1 VVIAILGATPKFEA
15 TVLSDQVKVRS
26 KLELSDER
34 AVIPVAEIIDLVSV
48 IFQNI
53 GCSPEISRQVAEHLA
68 DANLCGMESHG
79 LMRTLQ
85 YADQFESGYMRADVQ
100 PEITTTERGATIVDG
115 NGGIGIP
122 AMHLAIDEGCRLAQ
136 RQGVSAVA
144 IRNVGHT
151 GRLGAFTEAAAYRG
165 FLSICFGGG
174 GRQKWRQV
182 APYGG
187 RKAMLPT
194 NPYSIAVPGGE
205 RGPMMFDFA
214 TSKIAG
220 GWIYA
225 ARSAGARLPDN
236 VLMNSDGVVTRDP
249 EDYFRGGAI
258 MPSGGH
264 KGYALALAAEIVAE
278 AMLGPTETEG
288 SWLLLT
294 LDTARY
300 REASTMQRIAEEIL
314 DELRNCP
321 PAPGFERV
329 EIPGERE
336 REHRDR
342 TVGGGIAL
350 PRQTWQQI
358 RALAERLES
367 EKRTT

>member
-1 VVIAILGATPKFEA
+1 MSGPDE
-15 TVLSDQVKVRS
+15 VRS
-26 KLELSDER
+26 KLELDEER
-34 AVIPVAEIIDLVSV
+34 IIVNVDEIVALVRS
-48 IFQNI
+48 IFENI
-53 GCSPEISRQVAEHLA
+53 GCNAKVAREVAEHLA
-68 DANLCGMESHG
+68 DSSLCGMESHG

-85 YADQFESGYMRADVQ
+85 YTEQFESGYMRPDVE
-100 PEITTTERGATIVDG
+100 PEIRTGERGATIVDG

-122 AMHLAIDEGCRLAQ
+122 AMRLAIDEGCRVAQ
-136 RQGVSAVA
+136 EQGVSAVA
-144 IRNVGHT
+144 ICNVGHT

-174 GRQKWRQV
+174 GREKWRQV

-187 RKAMLPT
+187 RQAMLPT
-194 NPYSIAVPGGE
+194 NPYSIAMPGGE

-225 ARSAGARLPDN
+225 ARSAGAKLPDN
-236 VLMNSDGVVTRDP
+236 VLMDTDGNVTRDP

-278 AMLGPTETEG
+278 AMLGPTRTEG
-288 SWLLLT
+288 GWLLLT
-294 LDTARY
+294 VDTTGY
-300 REASTMQRIAEEIL
+300 REPSAMQAIAEEIL
-314 DELRNCP
+314 AELRNCP

-336 REHRDR
+336 REYRDQTR
-342 TVGGGIAL
+342 ANGIAM
-350 PRQTWQQI
+350 PRQTLRQI
-358 RALAERLES
+358 EALAQRLQAAADAN
-367 EKRTT
+367 

>member
-1 VVIAILGATPKFEA
+1 MEKPFKT
-15 TVLSDQVKVRS
+15 RS
-26 KLELSDER
+26 KLELKEAR
-34 AVIPVAEIIDLVSV
+34 VTVALEEIVPLVAEI
-48 IFQNI
+48 FENI
-53 GCSPEISRQVAEHLA
+53 GCSAAVSRQVAEHLA
-68 DANLCGMESHG
+68 DSNLCGMESHG

-85 YADQFESGYMRADVQ
+85 YAEQFTSGYMRPDAV
-100 PEITTTERGATIVDG
+100 PELKATERGAPFVDG

-122 AMHLAIDEGCRLAQ
+122 AMQLAIDESCRIAAE
-136 RQGVSAVA
+136 RGIAAMAV
-144 IRNVGHT
+144 RNVGHT
-151 GRLGAFTEAAAYRG
+151 GRLGAFTEAVAERG
-165 FLSICFGGG
+165 FLCICFGGG
-174 GRQKWRQV
+174 GRENWRQV

-187 RKAMLPT
+187 RRAMLPT
-194 NPYSIAVPGGE
+194 NPYSIAVPGGD

-225 ARSAGARLPDN
+225 ARSAGAQLPDN
-236 VLMNSDGVVTRDP
+236 VLMDSAGRVTRDP

-258 MPSGGH
+258 MPSGEH

-294 LDTARY
+294 LDTTLY
-300 REASTMQRIAEEIL
+300 REASTMQRVAEEIL

-336 REHRDR
+336 REHRQR
-342 TVGGGIAL
+342 TREQGVAL
-350 PRQTWQQI
+350 PQNTWAQI
-358 RALAERLES
+358 QALSLHLQGRGS
-367 EKRTT
+367 

>member
-1 VVIAILGATPKFEA
+1 MNEPPE
-15 TVLSDQVKVRS
+15 VRS
-26 KLELSDER
+26 KLELGEAR
-34 AVIPVAEIIDLVSV
+34 TIVAVEQAVGLVSG
-48 IFQNI
+48 IFRSL
-53 GCSPEISRQVAEHLA
+53 GCSDAIAREVAEHLA

-85 YADQFESGYMRADVQ
+85 YAEQFESGYMRAGAE
-100 PEITTTERGATIVDG
+100 PELRINERGAVFIDG

-122 AMHLAIDEGCRLAQ
+122 AMSLAVDEACRTA
-136 RQGVSAVA
+136 REQGVSAVA
-144 IRNVGHT
+144 IVNVGHT
-151 GRLGAFTEAAAYRG
+151 GRLGAFTEAAAEKG

-174 GRQKWRQV
+174 GREKWRQV

-187 RKAMLPT
+187 RRAKLPT

-220 GWIYA
+220 GWVYA

-236 VLMNSDGVVTRDP
+236 VLLDTDGNVSRDP

-258 MPSGGH
+258 LPSGGH

-278 AMLGPTETEG
+278 AMLGPTATEG
-288 SWLLLT
+288 GWLLLT
-294 LDTARY
+294 VDTSRY
-300 REASTMQRIAEEIL
+300 QEPSRLQQIAEEIL
-314 DELRNCP
+314 DDLRGCP

-336 REHRDR
+336 REHRAATIDS
-342 TVGGGIAL
+342 GIAL
-350 PRQTWQQI
+350 PARTWRQI
-358 RALAERLES
+358 EELSARLTAS
-367 EKRTT
+367 GSG

>member
-1 VVIAILGATPKFEA
+1 
-15 TVLSDQVKVRS
+15 
-26 KLELSDER
+26 
-34 AVIPVAEIIDLVSV
+34 
-48 IFQNI
+48 
-53 GCSPEISRQVAEHLA
+53 
-68 DANLCGMESHG
+68 
-79 LMRTLQ
+79 MR
-85 YADQFESGYMRADVQ
+85 
-100 PEITTTERGATIVDG
+100 
-115 NGGIGIP
+115 
-122 AMHLAIDEGCRLAQ
+122 LAIDEGCRVARQ
-136 RQGVSAVA
+136 QGVSAVA
-144 IRNVGHT
+144 ICNVGHT

-174 GRQKWRQV
+174 GREKWRQV

-187 RKAMLPT
+187 RQAMLPT
-194 NPYSIAVPGGE
+194 NPYSIAMPGGE

-225 ARSAGARLPDN
+225 ARSAGAKLPDN
-236 VLMNSDGVVTRDP
+236 VLMDPEGNVTRDP

-278 AMLGPTETEG
+278 AMLGPTRTEG
-288 SWLLLT
+288 GWLLLT
-294 LDTARY
+294 VDTTRY
-300 REASTMQRIAEEIL
+300 REPSAMQAIAEEIL

-336 REHRDR
+336 REYREKTR
-342 TVGGGIAL
+342 ETGIAL
-350 PRQTWQQI
+350 PRQTLRQI
-358 RALAERLES
+358 EALAQRLQAAGDVN
-367 EKRTT
+367 

>member
-1 VVIAILGATPKFEA
+1 MKQEE
-15 TVLSDQVKVRS
+15 VRS
-26 KLELSDER
+26 KLELEEER
-34 AVIPVAEIIDLVSV
+34 IVIPVAEIVALVSGV
-48 IFQNI
+48 FENI
-53 GCSPEISRQVAEHLA
+53 GCSVEVSREVAEHLA
-68 DANLCGMESHG
+68 DSNLCGMESHG

-85 YADQFESGYMRADVQ
+85 YADQFESGYMRPDVE
-100 PEITTTERGATIVDG
+100 PEIRTSERGATIVDG

-122 AMHLAIDEGCRLAQ
+122 AMRLAIEEGCRIA
-136 RQGVSAVA
+136 REYGVSAVA

-151 GRLGAFTEAAAYRG
+151 GRLGAFTEAAAYQG

-174 GRQKWRQV
+174 GREKWRQV

-187 RKAMLPT
+187 RQGMLPT

-225 ARSAGARLPDN
+225 ARSAGALLPDN
-236 VLMNSDGVVTRDP
+236 VLMDPDGNVTRDP

-288 SWLLLT
+288 GWLLLT
-294 LDTARY
+294 VDTTRY
-300 REASTMQRIAEEIL
+300 REPGQLQRIAEEIL

-336 REHRDR
+336 REYREKTIDS
-342 TVGGGIAL
+342 GIAL
-350 PRQTWQQI
+350 PRKTFEQI
-358 RALAERLES
+358 QALSARLGN
-367 EKRTT
+367 R

>member
-1 VVIAILGATPKFEA
+1 MNQ
-15 TVLSDQVKVRS
+15 DQVRS
-26 KLELSDER
+26 KLELEEER
-34 AVIPVAEIIDLVSV
+34 VVIPTDEIVTLVSG
-48 IFQNI
+48 IFENI
-53 GCSPEISRQVAEHLA
+53 GCSAEVAREVAEHLA

-85 YADQFESGYMRADVQ
+85 YAEQFEAGYMRADVS
-100 PEITTTERGATIVDG
+100 PEIKMTARGATIVDG

-122 AMHLAIDEGCRLAQ
+122 AMRLAIEEGCRVASE
-136 RQGVSAVA
+136 QGVSAVA

-151 GRLGAFTEAAAYRG
+151 GRLGAFTEAAACQG

-174 GRQKWRQV
+174 GREKWRQV

-187 RKAMLPT
+187 KRGMLPT
-194 NPYSIAVPGGE
+194 NPYSIAVPGGD

-225 ARSAGARLPDN
+225 ARSAGAKLPDN
-236 VLMNSDGVVTRDP
+236 VLMDPEGNVTRDP

-294 LDTARY
+294 VDSKRY
-300 REASTMQRIAEEIL
+300 REPGQLQQIAEEIL

-336 REHRDR
+336 REYRERTRDS
-342 TVGGGIAL
+342 GIPL
-350 PRQTWQQI
+350 PRQTLRQI
-358 RALAERLES
+358 QELSERLEAAN
-367 EKRTT
+367 

>member
-1 VVIAILGATPKFEA
+1 MNENLK
-15 TVLSDQVKVRS
+15 LRS
-26 KLELSDER
+26 KLELDDER
-34 AVIPVAEIIDLVSV
+34 IVVGVDDIVDLVAG
-48 IFQNI
+48 IFENI
-53 GCSPEISRQVAEHLA
+53 GCRAAIAREVAEHLA
-68 DANLCGMESHG
+68 DSNLCGMESHG

-85 YADQFESGYMRADVQ
+85 YAEQFESGYLRADAEAELRVDQ
-100 PEITTTERGATIVDG
+100 RGAVRVDG

-122 AMHLAIDEGCRLAQ
+122 AMRIAVDEGCRIAGE
-136 RQGVSAVA
+136 QGVSAVA
-144 IRNVGHT
+144 IVNVGHT
-151 GRLGAFTEAAAYRG
+151 GRLGAFTEAAAERG

-174 GRQKWRQV
+174 GREQWRQV

-187 RKAMLPT
+187 RSAKLPT
-194 NPYSIAVPGGE
+194 NPYSIAVPGGD

-236 VLMNSDGVVTRDP
+236 VLLDPDGNVSRDP

-278 AMLGPTETEG
+278 AMLGPTATEG
-288 SWLLLT
+288 GWLLLT
-294 LDTARY
+294 VDTRRY
-300 REASTMQRIAEEIL
+300 QEPSRLQQIAEEIL
-314 DELRNCP
+314 DDLRNCP

-336 REHRDR
+336 REHRAATIDS
-342 TVGGGIAL
+342 GIAL
-350 PRQTWQQI
+350 PAKTWTQI
-358 RALAERLES
+358 EALSRRLRESGAE
-367 EKRTT
+367 

>member
-1 VVIAILGATPKFEA
+1 MNQDE
-15 TVLSDQVKVRS
+15 VRS
-26 KLELSDER
+26 KLELDEER
-34 AVIPVAEIIDLVSV
+34 VVIPVPEIIALVSG
-48 IFQNI
+48 IFGNI
-53 GCSPEISRQVAEHLA
+53 GCSAGVAREVAEHLA
-68 DANLCGMESHG
+68 EANLCGMESHG

-85 YADQFESGYMRADVQ
+85 YVDQFESGYMRADVD
-100 PEITTTERGATIVDG
+100 PEVRTTERGATIIDG

-122 AMHLAIDEGCRLAQ
+122 AMRLAIEEGCRVAAE
-136 RQGVSAVA
+136 QGVSVVA

-151 GRLGAFTEAAAYRG
+151 GRLGAFTEAAAYQG

-174 GRQKWRQV
+174 GREKWRQV

-187 RKAMLPT
+187 RQGMLPT
-194 NPYSIAVPGGE
+194 NPYSIAMPGGD
-205 RGPMMFDFA
+205 RGPVMFDFA

-236 VLMNSDGVVTRDP
+236 VLMDADGNVTRDP

-294 LDTARY
+294 VDTSRY
-300 REASTMQRIAEEIL
+300 REPVQLQRIAEEIL

-321 PAPGFERV
+321 PAPGFEAV

-336 REHRDR
+336 REHREK
-342 TVGGGIAL
+342 TIENGIAL
-350 PRQTWQQI
+350 PRKTFEQIQTLS
-358 RALAERLES
+358 ARLGN
-367 EKRTT
+367 R

>member
-1 VVIAILGATPKFEA
+1 MKHSSG
-15 TVLSDQVKVRS
+15 VRS
-26 KLELSDER
+26 KLDLDDER
-34 AVIPVAEIIDLVSV
+34 VTVPVHEIVSRV
-48 IFQNI
+48 SDIFENI
-53 GCSPEISRQVAEHLA
+53 GCSAGIAREVAEHLA

-85 YADQFESGYMRADVQ
+85 YAEQFESGYMRADAE
-100 PEITTTERGATIVDG
+100 PEVKYSERGATIVDG

-122 AMHLAIDEGCRLAQ
+122 AMRLAIDEACRIAKQ
-136 RQGVSAVA
+136 RGMSAIA

-151 GRLGAFTEAAAYRG
+151 GRLGAFTEAAAWQG
-165 FLSICFGGG
+165 FLCICFGGG
-174 GRQKWRQV
+174 GREKWRQV
-182 APYGG
+182 APHGG
-187 RKAMLPT
+187 RQAMLPT

-225 ARSAGARLPDN
+225 ARSAGAQLPDN
-236 VLMNSDGVVTRDP
+236 VLLDSAGRVTRDP

-258 MPSGGH
+258 MPSGEH

-294 LDTARY
+294 LDTRLY
-300 REASTMQRIAEEIL
+300 REGRVMQSVAEEIL
-314 DELRNCP
+314 QELRDCP

-336 REHRDR
+336 REYRE
-342 TVGGGIAL
+342 TTKVKGVAL
-350 PRQTWQQI
+350 PAKTWQQI
-358 RALAERLES
+358 VALSKRLATS
-367 EKRTT
+367 D

>member
-1 VVIAILGATPKFEA
+1 MAE
-15 TVLSDQVKVRS
+15 QQKVRS
-26 KLELSDER
+26 KLELREDR
-34 AVIPVAEIIDLVSV
+34 VLLDVGEIIDRVTR
-48 IFQNI
+48 IFENI
-53 GCSPEISRQVAEHLA
+53 GCSKQIAHEVAEHLA
-68 DANLCGMESHG
+68 DSNLCGVESHG

-85 YADQFESGYMRADVQ
+85 YVEQFECGYMRPDVEA
-100 PEITTTERGATIVDG
+100 EIKTGERGATLVDG

-122 AMHLAIDEGCRLAQ
+122 AMRLAIDEGCRLAGEH
-136 RQGVSAVA
+136 GVSSLA
-144 IRNVGHT
+144 IVNVGHT
-151 GRLGAFTEAAAYRG
+151 GRLGAFTEEAARRG

-174 GRQKWRQV
+174 GREKWRQV

-187 RKAMLPT
+187 RQGMLPT

-225 ARSAGARLPDN
+225 ARSAGAQLPEN
-236 VLMNSDGVVTRDP
+236 VLMDSDGNVTRDP

-264 KGYALALAAEIVAE
+264 KGYALALAAELVAE
-278 AMLGPTETEG
+278 AMLGPTRTEG

-294 LDTARY
+294 VDSSRY
-300 REASTMQRIAEEIL
+300 REPSAMQAIAEEIIE
-314 DELRNCP
+314 ELRNCP
-321 PAPGFERV
+321 PAPGFARV

-336 REHRDR
+336 REYRESTR
-342 TVGGGIAL
+342 GEGIAL
-350 PRQTWQQI
+350 PRKTWQQI
-358 RALAERLES
+358 RQLSGRLDARVS
-367 EKRTT
+367 T

>member
-1 VVIAILGATPKFEA
+1 MNDSGKF
-15 TVLSDQVKVRS
+15 RS
-26 KLELSDER
+26 KLDLDGER
-34 AVIPVAEIIDLVSV
+34 IVIETVVAVAIASG
-48 IFQNI
+48 IFERL
-53 GCSPEISRQVAEHLA
+53 GCSPETAREVAGHLA
-68 DANLCGMESHG
+68 DADLCGVESHG

-85 YADQFESGYMRADVQ
+85 YAEQFEAGYMRASAV
-100 PEITTTERGATIVDG
+100 PELHHGERGATWVDG

-122 AMHLAIDEGCRLAQ
+122 AMRLANEHAC
-136 RQGVSAVA
+136 RIAAERGLSAVA
-144 IRNVGHT
+144 VRNVGHT
-151 GRLGAFTEAAAYRG
+151 GRLGAFTEAAAEQG

-174 GRQKWRQV
+174 GRQNWRQV
-182 APYGG
+182 APHGG
-187 RKAMLPT
+187 RRAMLPT

-225 ARSAGARLPDN
+225 ARNAGARLPDG
-236 VLMNSDGVVTRDP
+236 VLMDADGRITRDP

-258 MPSGGH
+258 LPSGEH
-264 KGYALALAAEIVAE
+264 KGYALALAAELVAE
-278 AMLGPTETEG
+278 AMLGPVRTEC

-294 LDTARY
+294 LDTTLY
-300 REASTMQRIAEEIL
+300 REAGTMSRVAEEIL

-336 REHRDR
+336 REHRERNRD
-342 TVGGGIAL
+342 VGVAL
-350 PRQTWQQI
+350 PRPTWERI
-358 RALAERLES
+358 VELSERLAVGPG
-367 EKRTT
+367 

>member
-1 VVIAILGATPKFEA
+1 MNDTLR
-15 TVLSDQVKVRS
+15 VRS
-26 KLELSDER
+26 KLSLEDAR
-34 AVIPVAEIIDLVSV
+34 VRIPTGQIIGLVRG
-48 IFQNI
+48 IFEAI
-53 GCSPEISRQVAEHLA
+53 GCSHATAREVAEHLA
-68 DANLCGMESHG
+68 DSNLCGMESHG

-85 YADQFESGYMRADVQ
+85 YADQFEQGYMRADVE
-100 PEITTTERGATIVDG
+100 PEIKTNEQGATLVDG

-122 AMHLAIDEGCRLAQ
+122 AMRLAIEEGCRVA
-136 RQGVSAVA
+136 RAQGVSAVA
-144 IRNVGHT
+144 ICNVGHT
-151 GRLGAFTEAAAYRG
+151 GRLGAFTEAAAEEG

-174 GRQKWRQV
+174 GRERWRQV

-187 RKAMLPT
+187 RRAMLPT

-205 RGPMMFDFA
+205 RGPVMFDFA

-225 ARSAGARLPDN
+225 ARSAGAQLPDN
-236 VLMNSDGVVTRDP
+236 VLMDKDGRVTRDP

-258 MPSGGH
+258 MPAGEH

-278 AMLGPTETEG
+278 AMLGPTTTEG

-294 LDTARY
+294 LDTRRY
-300 REASTMQRIAEEIL
+300 REAGVMRSVAEEIL
-314 DELRNCP
+314 DELRQTP

-336 REHRDR
+336 REYRDKTR
-342 TVGGGIAL
+342 TDGIAL
-350 PRQTWQQI
+350 PQKTWQQI
-358 RALAERLES
+358 QDLAKRLAQPE
-367 EKRTT
+367 TDG

>member
-1 VVIAILGATPKFEA
+1 MNQDE
-15 TVLSDQVKVRS
+15 VRS
-26 KLELSDER
+26 KLELEEER
-34 AVIPVAEIIDLVSV
+34 VVIPVDEIIALVSG
-48 IFQNI
+48 IFENI
-53 GCSPEISRQVAEHLA
+53 GCSAGVAREVAEHLA

-85 YADQFESGYMRADVQ
+85 YADQFESGYMRPDVEA
-100 PEITTTERGATIVDG
+100 EIKTTERGATIIDG

-122 AMHLAIDEGCRLAQ
+122 AMRLAIEEGCRVATEH
-136 RQGVSAVA
+136 GVSVVA

-151 GRLGAFTEAAAYRG
+151 GRLGAFTEAAAYQG

-174 GRQKWRQV
+174 GREKWRQV

-187 RKAMLPT
+187 RQGMLPT
-194 NPYSIAVPGGE
+194 NPYSIAMPGGE
-205 RGPMMFDFA
+205 RGPVMFDFA

-236 VLMNSDGVVTRDP
+236 VLMNASGKVTRDP

-294 LDTARY
+294 VDTSRY
-300 REASTMQRIAEEIL
+300 REPVQLQRIAEEIL

-321 PAPGFERV
+321 PAPGFECV

-336 REHRDR
+336 REYREKTIDN
-342 TVGGGIAL
+342 GIAL
-350 PRQTWQQI
+350 PRKTFDQIQTLS
-358 RALAERLES
+358 ARLGN
-367 EKRTT
+367 R

>member
-1 VVIAILGATPKFEA
+1 MNNQGE
-15 TVLSDQVKVRS
+15 VRS
-26 KLELSDER
+26 KLELDDER
-34 AVIPVAEIIDLVSV
+34 ITVAVDEIVALVGG
-48 IFQNI
+48 IFENI
-53 GCSPEISRQVAEHLA
+53 GCHRAVAREVAEHLA
-68 DANLCGMESHG
+68 DSNLCGMESHG

-85 YADQFESGYMRADVQ
+85 YADQFESGYMRPDAE
-100 PEITTTERGATIVDG
+100 PEIRTHQRGATIVDG

-122 AMHLAIDEGCRLAQ
+122 AMRLAIDEGCRLA
-136 RQGVSAVA
+136 RVQGVSALAVC
-144 IRNVGHT
+144 NVGHT
-151 GRLGAFTEAAAYRG
+151 GRLGAFTEAAASRG

-174 GRQKWRQV
+174 GREKWRQV

-187 RKAMLPT
+187 RQARLPT

-236 VLMNSDGVVTRDP
+236 VLMDPDGNVTRDP

-278 AMLGPTETEG
+278 AMLGPTTTEG
-288 SWLLLT
+288 GWLLLT
-294 LDTARY
+294 VDTSRY
-300 REASTMQRIAEEIL
+300 QEPGTMQRIAEEIL
-314 DELRNCP
+314 DDMRNCP
-321 PAPGFERV
+321 PAPGFDRV
-329 EIPGERE
+329 EVPGERE
-336 REHRDR
+336 REYRDKTR
-342 TVGGGIAL
+342 DSGIAL
-350 PRQTWQQI
+350 PRQTLMQI
-358 RALAERLES
+358 RALAQRLES
-367 EKRTT
+367 GSD

>member
-1 VVIAILGATPKFEA
+1 
-15 TVLSDQVKVRS
+15 VKHFSRVRS
-26 KLELSDER
+26 KLDMDDER
-34 AVIPVAEIIDLVSV
+34 VIIPVPEIVSLVSE
-48 IFQNI
+48 IFQRL
-53 GCSPEISRQVAEHLA
+53 GCSAGIAHEVAAHLA

-85 YADQFESGYMRADVQ
+85 YADQFETGYMRADVE
-100 PEITTTERGATIVDG
+100 PEIQFTERGATIIDG

-122 AMHLAIDEGCRLAQ
+122 AMRLAIDEGCRVAKQ
-136 RQGVSAVA
+136 RGLSAIA

-151 GRLGAFTEAAAYRG
+151 GRLGAFTEAAAYQG

-174 GRQKWRQV
+174 GREKWRQV
-182 APYGG
+182 APHGG
-187 RKAMLPT
+187 RQAMLPT

-225 ARSAGARLPDN
+225 ARSAGAQLPDN
-236 VLMNSDGVVTRDP
+236 VLMDSAGQVTRDP

-258 MPSGGH
+258 MPSGEH
-264 KGYALALAAEIVAE
+264 KGYALALAAEIIAE

-288 SWLLLT
+288 SWLLLN
-294 LDTARY
+294 LDTGLY
-300 REASTMQRIAEEIL
+300 REAQVMQRVAEEIL
-314 DELRNCP
+314 HELRNCP

-336 REHRDR
+336 REYREMTKDE
-342 TVGGGIAL
+342 GIAL
-350 PRQTWQQI
+350 PPKTWQQI
-358 RALAERLES
+358 VTLSNRLANS
-367 EKRTT
+367 N

>member
-1 VVIAILGATPKFEA
+1 MNHDE
-15 TVLSDQVKVRS
+15 VRS
-26 KLELSDER
+26 KLELEEER
-34 AVIPVAEIIDLVSV
+34 VVIPRDEIVTLVST
-48 IFQNI
+48 IFENI
-53 GCSPEISRQVAEHLA
+53 GCSVEVSLEVAEHLA

-85 YADQFESGYMRADVQ
+85 YADQFESGYMRPDVS
-100 PEITTTERGATIVDG
+100 PEIKMTDSGATIVDG

-122 AMHLAIDEGCRLAQ
+122 AMRLAIEEGCRVA
-136 RQGVSAVA
+136 RAQGVSAVA

-151 GRLGAFTEAAAYRG
+151 GRLGAFTESAAYQG

-174 GRQKWRQV
+174 GRDKWRQV

-187 RKAMLPT
+187 RRAMLPT
-194 NPYSIAVPGGE
+194 NPYSIAVPGGD

-236 VLMNSDGVVTRDP
+236 VLMDPAGKVTRDP

-288 SWLLLT
+288 GWLLLT
-294 LDTARY
+294 VDTSRY
-300 REASTMQRIAEEIL
+300 RDADTMQRVAEEIL
-314 DELRNCP
+314 EELRDCP

-336 REHRDR
+336 REHREMTIDQ
-342 TVGGGIAL
+342 GIAL
-350 PRQTWQQI
+350 PQKTWQQI
-358 RALAERLES
+358 VALSQRLAGPKS
-367 EKRTT
+367 

>member
-1 VVIAILGATPKFEA
+1 MSSNPE
-15 TVLSDQVKVRS
+15 VRS
-26 KLELSDER
+26 KLDMDGER
-34 AVIPVAEIIDLVSV
+34 VTVPVHEIVSLVSN
-48 IFQNI
+48 IFENL
-53 GCSPEISRQVAEHLA
+53 GCSAAIAHEVAEHLA

-79 LMRTLQ
+79 LMRALQ
-85 YADQFESGYMRADVQ
+85 YADQFESGYMRAEVE
-100 PEITTTERGATIVDG
+100 PEIKFTERGATIVDG

-122 AMHLAIDEGCRLAQ
+122 AMRLAIDEGCRTAKQHGL
-136 RQGVSAVA
+136 SAIA

-151 GRLGAFTEAAAYRG
+151 GRLGAFTEAAAWQG

-174 GRQKWRQV
+174 GREKWRQV
-182 APYGG
+182 APHGG
-187 RKAMLPT
+187 RQAMLPT

-225 ARSAGARLPDN
+225 ARSAGAQLPDN
-236 VLMNSDGVVTRDP
+236 VLMDSAGRVTRDP

-258 MPSGGH
+258 MPSGEH

-278 AMLGPTETEG
+278 AMLGPVETEG

-294 LDTARY
+294 LDTGLY
-300 REASTMQRIAEEIL
+300 REARTMQRVAEEIL
-314 DELRNCP
+314 QELRDCP

-336 REHRDR
+336 RGYREMTKDK
-342 TVGGGIAL
+342 GIAL
-350 PRQTWQQI
+350 PPKTWQQI
-358 RALAERLES
+358 VALSNRLATS
-367 EKRTT
+367 K